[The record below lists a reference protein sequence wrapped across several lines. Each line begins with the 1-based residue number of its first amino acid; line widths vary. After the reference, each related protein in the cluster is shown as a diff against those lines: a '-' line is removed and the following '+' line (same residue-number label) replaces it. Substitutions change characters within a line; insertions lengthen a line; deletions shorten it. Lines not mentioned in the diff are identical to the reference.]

1 MYILIGYKWR
11 YIRLDGIG
19 QGIEGKEYTRGGQG
33 QGKERGREGQKIPL
47 FVGHGCVIPY
57 QWGNSWGAAAGHDA
71 VFVSPPFSKFFKA
84 LQPSNIKASQR
95 FLGRVI
101 HSFIH
106 RKANAIPREVL
117 FYKGREHFSPC
128 DTTNCNRIEP

>member
-1 MYILIGYKWR
+1 MQGIFPILSPHHIKSIKMYILIGYKWR
-11 YIRLDGIG
+11 YIRLDGIW

-33 QGKERGREGQKIPL
+33 QGKEKGREGQKIPL

-84 LQPSNIKASQR
+84 LQPSNIKASQG
-95 FLGRVI
+95 FWG
-101 HSFIH
+101 
-106 RKANAIPREVL
+106 
-117 FYKGREHFSPC
+117 G
-128 DTTNCNRIEP
+128 

>member
-1 MYILIGYKWR
+1 MQGIFPILSPHHIKPIKMYILLGCKWR

-95 FLGRVI
+95 FWG
-101 HSFIH
+101 
-106 RKANAIPREVL
+106 
-117 FYKGREHFSPC
+117 G
-128 DTTNCNRIEP
+128 